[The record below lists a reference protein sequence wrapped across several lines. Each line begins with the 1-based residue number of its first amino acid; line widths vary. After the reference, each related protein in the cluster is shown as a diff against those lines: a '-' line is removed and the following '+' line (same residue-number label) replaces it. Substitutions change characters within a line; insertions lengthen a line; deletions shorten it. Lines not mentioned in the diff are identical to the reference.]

1 MRPAA
6 GSGRVDP
13 GRGEHVS
20 ERPESARGEGAPPI
34 RPTLLG
40 DPAAVDL
47 RGKVDGAWSDFRSA
61 LEAALPAMPVGSR
74 LTVTLDPTA
83 TGTGEAV
90 YDVVIRVLPQSLLHA
105 DAVGNAGLPEAY
117 RLDRHAIGD
126 LVALGWSPPGVVEET
141 ADRFGLRVQVDEAPG
156 VAGVITRTLRDVY
169 GAPHPAFLTYT
180 VRGDDVFPAL
190 GSARPVAAGT
200 VVAAGAPSSAVAAID
215 IPLEEQVRTVVAS
228 LLKTDPDSLNPD
240 DDGEFSVRAGS
251 AMVFVRIND
260 NPRLVDVYS
269 PILTEVEPDERLY
282 ERLSQLTQRMPIGR
296 LYCADSTVW
305 ASVPVFGRDFQPT
318 HLLLALQV
326 MTRLADE
333 LDDRLQGDFG
343 GKRFFGEGDKSVVR
357 SERTGMY
364 L

>member
-1 MRPAA
+1 
-6 GSGRVDP
+6 
-13 GRGEHVS
+13 VS
-20 ERPESARGEGAPPI
+20 ERPEAARAERA
-34 RPTLLG
+34 TLTQRTVIG
-40 DPAAVDL
+40 DPATVDL
-47 RGKVDGAWSDFRSA
+47 RGKVDGAWSDFRTA

-90 YDVVIRVLPQSLLHA
+90 YDVVLRVLPQSTVHA
-105 DAVGNAGLPEAY
+105 DAVGNAGLPEEY
-117 RLDRHAIGD
+117 RLDRVAVGD

-141 ADRFGLRVQVDEAPG
+141 ADRFGLRVPMDEAPG
-156 VAGVITRTLRDVY
+156 VASVVTRTLRDVY

-180 VRGDDVFPAL
+180 VSGDDVLPAL

-200 VVAAGAPSSAVAAID
+200 VLAAHTP
-215 IPLEEQVRTVVAS
+215 
-228 LLKTDPDSLNPD
+228 
-240 DDGEFSVRAGS
+240 
-251 AMVFVRIND
+251 FVKIND

-296 LYCADSTVW
+296 LYCTESTVW

-343 GKRFFGEGDKSVVR
+343 GKRFFGEGDKGVSR
-357 SERTGMY
+357 AERTGMY